1 MDEKLKGNISHQSI
15 WQRLCFMVLFAMAFN
30 IAEFAI
36 LAIAVVQF
44 FTRLATGS
52 VNEELRALG
61 FRLANT

>member
-1 MDEKLKGNISHQSI
+1 
-15 WQRLCFMVLFAMAFN
+15 MVLFAMAFN

-36 LAIAVVQF
+36 LAIAVIQF

-61 FRLANT
+61 PRLANT